1 MKITGIEPQKK
12 KGRKNIFLDGAFA
25 FGVSDENIMRFGLCI
40 GDDVTHE
47 LAEEIRNADEFSAA
61 KKIALRALAR
71 TMKTEKEIRKKLSSF
86 GFRDT
91 VVEDTVIFLNDHN
104 FLNDEKYGEMFV
116 RDAMQRKLRGKKL
129 VFYQLQAKGVS
140 KELAYKSTERIN
152 EETERINASALA
164 EKKMELLLSLQK
176 LTIDQRRRRIGDFLL
191 RRGFTSEI
199 VFSVIK
205 KLFS

>member
-25 FGVSDENIMRFGLCI
+25 FGVSDENIMRFGVRI

-47 LAEEIRNADEFSAA
+47 LVENIRIADEFSTA
-61 KKIALRALAR
+61 KKIAIRALAR

-86 GFRDT
+86 GFG
-91 VVEDTVIFLNDHN
+91 DTVIEATIAFLNEHN
-104 FLNDEKYGEMFV
+104 FLNDEKYGEIFV
-116 RDAMQRKLRGKKL
+116 HDAMQRKPRGKKL
-129 VFYQLQAKGVS
+129 VFFQLQAKGVA
-140 KELAYKSTERIN
+140 KELAYKSTERIS
-152 EETERINASALA
+152 EETERINASMLA
-164 EKKMELLLSLQK
+164 EKKMELLLSSRK
-176 LTIDQRRRRIGDFLL
+176 LTIEQRKRRIGDFLL
-191 RRGFTSEI
+191 RRGFASEI